1 MEQQAWPDSRR
12 IFSSTHSGA
21 TSSWRLFRQL
31 WDSENLFS
39 PVSPV
44 LPSMAFTSVVTGS
57 DLKHPICHR
66 LASIRSSPLMWSMSE
81 SLNHWSSG
89 GTTAQQPEKE
99 GQFWKYHLGTNCQ
112 FSDASMKHTRNRFN
126 TSNLKTCFLD
136 RIFIYL
142 LAKSTLYTLPPDRI
156 EQWNEVRS
164 LRSKPHHLGHFWGGP
179 QGLRVI
185 PQWPS
190 GPGALRLAQEPW
202 CRLGPCEANVS
213 PAAREPPS
221 ALPPQR
227 LQQRQSCSAGCPPR
241 FGPPQLAPDLTSP

>member
-81 SLNHWSSG
+81 SLDHWSSG

-112 FSDASMKHTRNRFN
+112 FSDALMKHTRNSFN
-126 TSNLKTCFLD
+126 TSNLKTCWGSNLHLSFS
-136 RIFIYL
+136 
-142 LAKSTLYTLPPDRI
+142 KSTLYTSHPRI

-190 GPGALRLAQEPW
+190 GPVPCALRKS
-202 CRLGPCEANVS
+202 LGVDSDLVKRMFHQQLVNHHQIFHLNDFNNVKAVQPLS
-213 PAAREPPS
+213 PSVWTAP
-221 ALPPQR
+221 
-227 LQQRQSCSAGCPPR
+227 
-241 FGPPQLAPDLTSP
+241 LAPDLTSPQ